1 MARSSS
7 RKNSDM
13 LRNALLVVALAVAV
27 TGIFLCL
34 VLGQNE
40 AWPVATWGSVLFVLI
55 VLERWR
61 YQKREQGPLDDWQAT
76 DEQFIDP
83 ETGKLT
89 RVFYKPGSG
98 ERRYVKVD
106 DDGSLS

>member
-1 MARSSS
+1 
-7 RKNSDM
+7 M
-13 LRNALLVVALAVAV
+13 LRNVLLAIALAVAV
-27 TGIFLCL
+27 TGIFLCT
-34 VLGQNE
+34 VLGQNQ
-40 AWPVATWGSVLFVLI
+40 AWPAAVWGSVLFVLI

-61 YQKREQGPLDDWQAT
+61 YQHGEPGNEEDWQAT

-89 RVFYKPGSG
+89 RVYYRPSSG
-98 ERRYVKVD
+98 ERRYMTVD